1 MTTEQKQLIKATV
14 PALKEHGLL
23 LTTHFYQ
30 RLFTHYPDL
39 KNVFN
44 LDNQQNGRQPTALAM
59 AVLAYAQHIDNPSVL
74 EPALNRI
81 GHKHTSL
88 NIRPEHYSIVGEQLL
103 ASISDVLGEAA
114 TPQLLDAWAAAY
126 GQLASLMIGIEAAL
140 YAVKAETT
148 VLSSHKMGCPMHQTV
163 NADTHELSY

>member
-1 MTTEQKQLIKATV
+1 MTTEQKQLIKSTV
-14 PALKEHGLL
+14 PALKEHGVL

-39 KNVFN
+39 KTVF
-44 LDNQQNGRQPTALAM
+44 DMANQESGRQPIALAT

-74 EPALNRI
+74 EPALTRI

-88 NIRPEHYSIVGEQLL
+88 NIRPEHYPIVGEQLL
-103 ASISDVLGEAA
+103 ASISEVLGEEA
-114 TPQLLDAWAAAY
+114 TPALLDAWAAAY

-140 YAVKAETT
+140 YAAKAETPA
-148 VLSSHKMGCPMHQTV
+148 VSVPKSGCPMHQM
-163 NADTHELSY
+163 AL

>member
-1 MTTEQKQLIKATV
+1 MTTDQKQLIKATI
-14 PALKEHGLL
+14 PALKEHGVL

-30 RLFTHYPDL
+30 RLFTHYPNL
-39 KNVFN
+39 KTVF
-44 LDNQQNGRQPTALAM
+44 DMANQESGRQPIALAA

-74 EPALNRI
+74 EPALTRI

-88 NIRPEHYSIVGEQLL
+88 NIRPEHYPIVGEQLL
-103 ASISDVLGEAA
+103 ASISEVLGEAA

-140 YAVKAETT
+140 YEAKTETPAVPVPK
-148 VLSSHKMGCPMHQTV
+148 SGCPMHQMC
-163 NADTHELSY
+163 

>member
-1 MTTEQKQLIKATV
+1 MTPEQKQLIKNTV
-14 PALKEHGLL
+14 PVLKEHGVL

-39 KNVFN
+39 TTVFN
-44 LDNQQNGRQPTALAM
+44 MDHQQSGRQPIALAS
-59 AVLAYAQHIDNPSVL
+59 AVLAYAQHIDNPLVL

-88 NIRPEHYSIVGEQLL
+88 NIRPEHYPIVGEQLL
-103 ASISDVLGEAA
+103 ATISEVLGEAA

-126 GQLASLMIGIEAAL
+126 GQLASLMIGIESTL
-140 YAVKAETT
+140 YAAKAETPA
-148 VLSSHKMGCPMHQTV
+148 VPEPRSGCPMHQM
-163 NADTHELSY
+163 A

>member
-14 PALKEHGLL
+14 PALKEHGVL

-39 KNVFN
+39 KTVF
-44 LDNQQNGRQPTALAM
+44 DMANQESGRQPIALAS

-74 EPALNRI
+74 EPALTRI

-88 NIRPEHYSIVGEQLL
+88 NIRPEHYPIVGEQLL
-103 ASISDVLGEAA
+103 ASISEVLGAAA

-126 GQLASLMIGIEAAL
+126 GQLASLMIGIEASL
-140 YAVKAETT
+140 YAAKTETPA
-148 VLSSHKMGCPMHQTV
+148 VSLPKSGCPMHKM
-163 NADTHELSY
+163 AL